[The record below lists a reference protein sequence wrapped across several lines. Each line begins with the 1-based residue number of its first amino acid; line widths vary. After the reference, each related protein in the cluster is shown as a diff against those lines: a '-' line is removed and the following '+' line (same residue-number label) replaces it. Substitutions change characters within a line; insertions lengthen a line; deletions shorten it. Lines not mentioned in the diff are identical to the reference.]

1 MHRRDFFVKG
11 QSEVDSRLL
20 HDMLKGFV
28 RSMLLSLAITMTF
41 ANPARAASPG
51 LSVPDDVQLLLMIKT
66 TLIAFNQ
73 ANITGNYTVLRD
85 LAAPDFQMR
94 NTPARLGEIFQSE
107 RSKNFDLSPVV
118 LLQPELVRRPV
129 IDQQGRLHIEG
140 VFPSRPQMVHF
151 VLVFQNVMA
160 TLFPETYELWAET
173 EHRYKRRI
181 RAPSQPFSANR
192 VVSAIPATAVGSAK
206 GMSMIASN
214 TRLPGNS

>member
-1 MHRRDFFVKG
+1 MHRRDFFKLFVKS
-11 QSEVDSRLL
+11 QSEARSGLM
-20 HDMLKGFV
+20 HEMLKGLV
-28 RSMLLSLAITMTF
+28 RSMLLSLAIAM
-41 ANPARAASPG
+41 AIPSPARAASPA

-118 LLQPELVRRPV
+118 LLRPELVRRPV

-160 TLFPETYELWAET
+160 TWRMVAIGVSTF
-173 EHRYKRRI
+173 
-181 RAPSQPFSANR
+181 APQAPQASRPNTDVLAAGAKKR
-192 VVSAIPATAVGSAK
+192 VVGTDEFVRGWA
-206 GMSMIASN
+206 
-214 TRLPGNS
+214 GNWPSWNAGLR

>member
-94 NTPARLGEIFQSE
+94 NTPARRGEIFQSE

-160 TLFPETYELWAET
+160 TWRMIAIGVSTF
-173 EHRYKRRI
+173 
-181 RAPSQPFSANR
+181 APQAPQASRQNTDALAMDAKKR
-192 VVSAIPATAVGSAK
+192 VVGTEEFVRGWA
-206 GMSMIASN
+206 
-214 TRLPGNS
+214 GNWPSWNAGLR

>member
-1 MHRRDFFVKG
+1 MHRRDFFKLIVKSH
-11 QSEVDSRLL
+11 SEARSGLM
-20 HDMLKGFV
+20 HEMLKGLV
-28 RSMLLSLAITMTF
+28 RSMLLSLAIAM
-41 ANPARAASPG
+41 AIPSPARATSSE

-66 TLIAFNQ
+66 ILIAFNQ
-73 ANITGNYTVLRD
+73 ANVTGNYTVLRD

-118 LLQPELVRRPV
+118 LLRPELVRRPA

-160 TLFPETYELWAET
+160 TWRMVAIGVSTFAPQAPQASRPNTDVLAAGAKKRIVGTDEFVRGWAGNW
-173 EHRYKRRI
+173 
-181 RAPSQPFSANR
+181 PSWNAGLR
-192 VVSAIPATAVGSAK
+192 
-206 GMSMIASN
+206 
-214 TRLPGNS
+214 